1 MQRSARRP
9 PAMRTHRAADD
20 GRRRDA
26 RELAMLE
33 GQLTALARDIK
44 SARAAMAPASGSV
57 AEIMSSR
64 PAAPPLALRGERVGV
79 PGGREICIRSI
90 EPGDAARLR
99 VAFEQLT
106 ALTRYKW
113 CLGALDHISDRQL
126 RYLTRVDH
134 ADHEALVA
142 LDAVSGAGVG
152 IARYVRDAR
161 DPRLAGVA
169 VVVTDAWQRR
179 GVGSALLERLAQSA
193 RAVGIERLTGSSI
206 VGDRGAAA
214 LAAHAGAVTAS
225 CGRPGTTQWSLRL
238 GDQSAP
244 AASTTDR
251 GRTNTLTASTR
262 ERPGTAAPRP
272 HAADHRRV
280 QAIHASITG
289 HVRSRSK
296 RPDVRPCRLGAPMQ
310 FAVQTPLNR
319 GHGAEGV
326 AKVVTGERTKRFR
339 IDVIIRFDAGPQ
351 LGRLVGDA

>member
-1 MQRSARRP
+1 MPRSARRTP
-9 PAMRTHRAADD
+9 VKRTRRAADD

-44 SARAAMAPASGSV
+44 SARCAMAPASRSV
-57 AEIMSSR
+57 AAIMGSR
-64 PAAPPLALRGERVGV
+64 PSAPPLAPRGERVRV
-79 PGGREICIRSI
+79 SGGREICIRSI

-106 ALTRYKW
+106 ALTRYKRF
-113 CLGALDHISDRQL
+113 LGAVDHLSERQL

-161 DPRLAGVA
+161 DPRLADVA

-193 RAVGIERLTGSSI
+193 RAAGIERLTGSSI

-214 LAAHAGAVTAS
+214 LAARAGAVTAS
-225 CGRPGTTQWSLRL
+225 RGRPGTTQWSVRL

-244 AASTTDR
+244 AASATARDR
-251 GRTNTLTASTR
+251 ANMLTAPTAASGPR
-262 ERPGTAAPRP
+262 QRRWSRRPGTTAGSSHDPRHHRGPRP
-272 HAADHRRV
+272 
-280 QAIHASITG
+280 
-289 HVRSRSK
+289 
-296 RPDVRPCRLGAPMQ
+296 AP
-310 FAVQTPLNR
+310 
-319 GHGAEGV
+319 
-326 AKVVTGERTKRFR
+326 
-339 IDVIIRFDAGPQ
+339 I
-351 LGRLVGDA
+351 

>member
-1 MQRSARRP
+1 MPRSARRP
-9 PAMRTHRAADD
+9 PARQTSRAADD

-44 SARAAMAPASGSV
+44 SARSAVAPASGSV
-57 AEIMSSR
+57 AAVMSSR
-64 PAAPPLALRGERVGV
+64 PPAPSPGPRGERVRV
-79 PGGREICIRSI
+79 SGGREICIRSI

-99 VAFEQLT
+99 MAFEQLT
-106 ALTRYKW
+106 ALTRYKRF
-113 CLGALDHISDRQL
+113 LGAVDHLSERQL

-161 DPRLAGVA
+161 DPRLADVA

-214 LAAHAGAVTAS
+214 LAARAGAVTAS
-225 CGRPGTTQWSLRL
+225 RGRPGTTHLSLRL

-244 AASTTDR
+244 AASATAR
-251 GRTNTLTASTR
+251 GRTNTLTAPTSVSSPGQRRRGRRPRTTSGST
-262 ERPGTAAPRP
+262 
-272 HAADHRRV
+272 
-280 QAIHASITG
+280 AIHASTTG
-289 HVRSRSK
+289 HVRPRSR
-296 RPDVRPCRLGAPMQ
+296 A
-310 FAVQTPLNR
+310 
-319 GHGAEGV
+319 H
-326 AKVVTGERTKRFR
+326 
-339 IDVIIRFDAGPQ
+339 
-351 LGRLVGDA
+351 